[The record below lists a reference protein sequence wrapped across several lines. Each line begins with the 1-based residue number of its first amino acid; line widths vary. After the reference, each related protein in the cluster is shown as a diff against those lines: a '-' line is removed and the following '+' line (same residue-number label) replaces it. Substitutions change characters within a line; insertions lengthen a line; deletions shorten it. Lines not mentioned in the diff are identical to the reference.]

1 MLEAVP
7 KPRSL
12 LMGEVLLI
20 NPVSFYRFSPCQEEG
35 GLGKGEEGGGV
46 QGGGGKPV
54 SLQHFLATSSPWV
67 QEHGMAQQAVEPA
80 LL

>member
-46 QGGGGKPV
+46 FGEAGGN
-54 SLQHFLATSSPWV
+54 LFLSSIS
-67 QEHGMAQQAVEPA
+67 
-80 LL
+80 